1 MGHYDREPAAGEKR
15 PSIEI
20 RLPIVVRY
28 LEAPLNRLV
37 LMLDEQVERMR
48 DLDKRL
54 EAIEAALKALTEPG
68 EAAPPP

>member
-1 MGHYDREPAAGEKR
+1 MGHYDREPASPEKR